1 MWGFPGSGC
10 RLPIIAA
17 MSIAAAA
24 LGSPSSAGSFKVNP
38 VQIKLPADQQAASLT
53 ITNSDAA
60 PVAIRVLTFAWS
72 QANGEDRYTPTAN
85 VIVSPPI
92 FTIPA
97 GGTQL
102 VRVGLRERGA
112 ERAYRVILEE
122 IPRQKPLGGEVQVIL
137 RLNLPLYLIPKGGSK
152 PDVSW
157 RAWRAADGT
166 IDIEGRNRGTL
177 YEQVAELAVE
187 GDGRAEVL
195 SRQMGVVL
203 PGSSR
208 IWKVRGSKQL
218 QPGGYFT
225 LKVRSSAGEI
235 EAPVLLESR

>member
-1 MWGFPGSGC
+1 MM
-10 RLPIIAA
+10 AA
-17 MSIAAAA
+17 VSIAAAA
-24 LGSPSSAGSFKVNP
+24 FAAPSSAGSFKVNP
-38 VQIKLPADQQAASLT
+38 VQIKLPADQRAASLT

-60 PVAIRVLTFAWS
+60 PVAVRVVTLAWS
-72 QANGEDRYTPTAN
+72 QQNGEDKYSPTGN

-102 VRVGLRERGA
+102 VRVGLKDRGI

-122 IPRQKPLGGEVQVIL
+122 IPRQKPVEGEVQVIL
-137 RLNLPLYLIPKGGSK
+137 RLNLPLYLIPKDGGK

-157 RAWRAADGT
+157 RAWRTADGI
-166 IDIEGRNRGTL
+166 IDIEGRNSGTL
-177 YEQVAELAVE
+177 YEQVAELSVE
-187 GDGRAEVL
+187 AGERAEVL
-195 SRQMGVVL
+195 SKELGTVL

-208 IWKVRGSKQL
+208 IWKVRGSTL
-218 QPGGYFT
+218 LHPGGSFT

>member
-1 MWGFPGSGC
+1 M
-10 RLPIIAA
+10 AA
-17 MSIAAAA
+17 MSIIAASFAA
-24 LGSPSSAGSFKVNP
+24 PSSAGSFKVNP

-60 PVAIRVLTFAWS
+60 PVAIRVVTLAWS
-72 QANGEDRYTPTAN
+72 QPNGEDQYSPTGN

-92 FTIPA
+92 FTIAP

-102 VRVGLRERGA
+102 VRVGLKDRGID
-112 ERAYRVILEE
+112 RAYRIILEE
-122 IPRQKPLGGEVQVIL
+122 IPRQKPVEGEVQVIL
-137 RLNLPLYLIPKGGSK
+137 RLNLPLYLIPQGGGK
-152 PDVSW
+152 ADVSW
-157 RAWRAADGT
+157 RAWRTADGV

-177 YEQVAELAVE
+177 FEQVAELSAEE
-187 GDGRAEVL
+187 GGKTEVL
-195 SRQMGVVL
+195 SKQLGVIL

-208 IWKVRGSKQL
+208 IWKVSDSTL
-218 QPGGYFT
+218 LHPGGSFT

>member
-1 MWGFPGSGC
+1 MT
-10 RLPIIAA
+10 AA
-17 MSIAAAA
+17 VSIAAAA
-24 LGSPSSAGSFKVNP
+24 IAVPASAGSFRVNP

-60 PVAIRVLTFAWS
+60 PVAIRVVTLAWS
-72 QANGEDRYTPTAN
+72 QPNGEDKFGPTSN

-102 VRVGLRERGA
+102 VRVGLKNRGA
-112 ERAYRVILEE
+112 ESAYRVILEE
-122 IPRQKPLGGEVQVIL
+122 IPRQQPIDGEVQVIL
-137 RLNLPLYLIPKGGSK
+137 RLNLPLYLIPKGGGT

-157 RAWRAADGT
+157 HAWRTSDGN
-166 IDIEGRNRGTL
+166 IDVEGRNCGTL
-177 YEQVAELAVE
+177 YEQVAELSAE
-187 GDGRAEVL
+187 ADGKAEIL
-195 SRQMGVVL
+195 SKQLGVVL

-208 IWKVRGSKQL
+208 IWKVRGSTL
-218 QPGGYFT
+218 LHSGGSFT

-235 EAPVLLESR
+235 EVPIRLESR